1 MTWSHPEWR
10 EVLKTGRYLTVT
22 SPLKALPVHV
32 LSELAEVVLDDLG
45 SAPHILHAVIQ
56 PQLTRIRLPAT
67 LRTVPLAVKLIV
79 ERTHKLASFELQS
92 ICLLNLYS
100 SIIQF
105 RGYLVKFRN
114 LSLCI
119 FLLNCHGLCSLLVI
133 RHDLQ
138 KSQSVLFF
146 FAFINES
153 K

>member
-1 MTWSHPEWR
+1 MLQFVNQSLFLVKFLLDLGHLEGYFINLPEVVAR
-10 EVLKTGRYLTVT
+10 EILGPLYEVIELSNNPCCFFILLLFHQAKHFRLTVN
-22 SPLKALPVHV
+22 
-32 LSELAEVVLDDLG
+32 
-45 SAPHILHAVIQ
+45 
-56 PQLTRIRLPAT
+56 QLL
-67 LRTVPLAVKLIV
+67 L
-79 ERTHKLASFELQS
+79 KLASFELQS

-100 SIIQF
+100 SIIKF